1 VINRTAGNYYLTDQ
15 FPYIILE
22 TRKTK
27 IVSKGFMEDQ
37 NKIVELTEEKFFRD
51 GFYKTT
57 MDEVASELK
66 MSKKTIYKF
75 FPSKDDLVKAIANH
89 FMEGVKSKVV
99 PALNSDKNAIEKL
112 AELNKILAKISEKVS
127 TKRMD
132 EIKTY
137 FPSLWN
143 EIDNFRTKMMFA
155 NITKVIDQGKAEGL
169 FLDYPTPII
178 MNTLVSSIRAIVNP
192 EFILNNNFSI
202 SEAALFVF
210 KIVIGGI
217 VTDKG
222 KKIFN
227 KTINKI

>member
-1 VINRTAGNYYLTDQ
+1 
-15 FPYIILE
+15 
-22 TRKTK
+22 
-27 IVSKGFMEDQ
+27 MEEQ
-37 NKIVELTEEKFFRD
+37 NKIVEMTEEKFFRD

-75 FPSKDDLVKAIANH
+75 FPSKDDLVMAIAKH
-89 FMEGVKSKVV
+89 FMEGMKSKIL

-112 AELNKILAKISEKVS
+112 GELNKILAKTSEKIS
-127 TKRMD
+127 SKRMD

-137 FPSLWN
+137 FPNLWN

-178 MNTLVSSIRAIVNP
+178 MNTLVSSIRSTVNP
-192 EFILNNNFSI
+192 DFILNNNFSI
-202 SEAALFVF
+202 SEAALNVF
-210 KIVIGGI
+210 KVVIGGI
-217 VTDKG
+217 VTDQG
-222 KKIFN
+222 RKIFN
-227 KTINKI
+227 KTINKM

>member
-1 VINRTAGNYYLTDQ
+1 MEDR
-15 FPYIILE
+15 
-22 TRKTK
+22 TK
-27 IVSKGFMEDQ
+27 IVEM
-37 NKIVELTEEKFFRD
+37 TEEKFFRD

-75 FPSKDDLVKAIANH
+75 FPSKDDLIMAIAKH
-89 FMEGVKSKVV
+89 FMEGLKNKVV
-99 PALNSDKNAIEKL
+99 PALSSDKNAIEKL
-112 AELNKILAKISEKVS
+112 AELNGILAKVSQKIS
-127 TKRMD
+127 TNRMD

-137 FPSLWN
+137 FPNLWN

-169 FLDYPTPII
+169 FIDYPTPIV
-178 MNTLVSSIRAIVNP
+178 MNTLVSSVRSIVNP

-202 SEAALFVF
+202 AEAAINVF
-210 KIVIGGI
+210 KVVIGGI

-222 KKIFN
+222 RKIFN
-227 KTINKI
+227 KTINEM

>member
-1 VINRTAGNYYLTDQ
+1 
-15 FPYIILE
+15 LE
-22 TRKTK
+22 TRNTK
-27 IVSKGFMEDQ
+27 IVSKGKMEEQ

-75 FPSKDDLVKAIANH
+75 FPSKDDLIKAIAKH
-89 FMEGVKSKVV
+89 FMEGLKNKIL

-112 AELNKILAKISEKVS
+112 AELNNILAKVSQKVPS
-127 TKRMD
+127 KRMD

-143 EIDNFRTKMMFA
+143 EIDSFRTKMMFA

-169 FLDYPTPII
+169 FIDYPTPII
-178 MNTLVSSIRAIVNP
+178 MNTLVSAVRSTVNP

-202 SEAALFVF
+202 SEAALYTF
-210 KIVIGGI
+210 KVVIGGI
-217 VTDKG
+217 VTEKG
-222 KKIFN
+222 RKVFN
-227 KTINKI
+227 KTINKM

>member
-1 VINRTAGNYYLTDQ
+1 
-15 FPYIILE
+15 
-22 TRKTK
+22 
-27 IVSKGFMEDQ
+27 MEDQ
-37 NKIVELTEEKFFRD
+37 NKIVEMTEEKFFRD

-57 MDEVASELK
+57 MDEVALELK

-75 FPSKDDLVKAIANH
+75 FPSKEDLVMAIAKH
-89 FMEGVKSKVV
+89 FMEGVKGRVI

-112 AELNKILAKISEKVS
+112 SELNTILAKISEKVS

-143 EIDNFRTKMMFA
+143 EIDSFRTKMMFG

-169 FLDYPTPII
+169 FIEYPTPII
-178 MNTLVSSIRAIVNP
+178 MNSLVSSIRSIVNP

-202 SEAALFVF
+202 GEAASNVF
-210 KIVIGGI
+210 KVVIGGI

-222 KKIFN
+222 RKIFN
-227 KTINKI
+227 KTINKM